1 MAESIAAG
9 DNAVVENL
17 IARGYSSLRAEILV
31 VFVPLGLGRALISR
45 LSVDAPMVL
54 PETALVQEAPQG
66 RQFEVQLA
74 DVPEFVTALELG
86 EETFVTGIIPRAQFS
101 ASCQSVE
108 VSLIN
113 QALDEGAKLDGAV
126 FSPSILLRLADAPG
140 FEEWYESL
148 GTTLSGCAMPPN
160 NACS

>member
-9 DNAVVENL
+9 DHAVVENL
-17 IARGYSSLRAEILV
+17 IARGYSSLRAEILL

-45 LSVDAPMVL
+45 LSIDAPMVL
-54 PETALVQEAPQG
+54 PETALIQEGPQG

-86 EETFVTGIIPRAQFS
+86 KETFVTGIIPREQFS
-101 ASCQSVE
+101 ASCTSVE
-108 VSLIN
+108 LNLVN
-113 QALDEGAKLDGAV
+113 KALDQGVRLGGAV

-148 GTTLSGCAMPPN
+148 GSD
-160 NACS
+160 S